1 MGKRILV
8 FLSGRNDGSTNVLCD
23 EFINGAKESG
33 NYVEKILVNNKNI
46 NYICH
51 NRIEKNN
58 LKAYKAATIGAS
70 CQT

>member
-33 NYVEKILVNNKNI
+33 NYVEKILVNNK
-46 NYICH
+46 
-51 NRIEKNN
+51 KSVM
-58 LKAYKAATIGAS
+58 L
-70 CQT
+70 